1 MSIYLNFNLYE
12 KRNKTENKRLYNFII
27 CGVFKTINL
36 ILSSIYNNKNNKKY
50 TLSCLNEKESML
62 RVF

>member
-1 MSIYLNFNLYE
+1 MSIYLNFNCYE

-36 ILSSIYNNKNNKKY
+36 ISSSIYNDKK
-50 TLSCLNEKESML
+50 
-62 RVF
+62 